1 MSIEALILMIVI
13 FVVLAGGFI
22 YTLFLSSKE
31 D

>member
-22 YTLFLSSKE
+22 YTIFLSSKE